1 MKKLL
6 LLTAMAVTLFS
17 CSERD
22 RAVTLANGSVIRA
35 EIVDDVP
42 RQLGAKVCVKKFANR
57 DWYICPNGEMMDT
70 TITTSLSTT
79 EYRIG
84 YVKSYLD

>member
-17 CSERD
+17 CSPRD
-22 RAVTLANGSVIRA
+22 RAVRLSNGSVIRA
-35 EIVDDVP
+35 RIVDGVP
-42 RQLGAKVCVKKFANR
+42 RDIGSTVCVKKWHTR
-57 DWYICPNGEMMDT
+57 EWMICENGEMMDT
-70 TITTSLSTT
+70 TITTSLATT

>member
-6 LLTAMAVTLFS
+6 LLTAMAVTLLS

-22 RAVTLANGSVIRA
+22 RAVTLSNGSVIRA

-42 RQLGAKVCVKKFANR
+42 RNIGTKVCVKRFGTRN
-57 DWYICPNGEMMDT
+57 WIICANGEMMDT
-70 TITTSLSTT
+70 AITSPILIVYST
-79 EYRIG
+79 G